1 MAGQPSEIA
10 LNLRA
15 SLGVSLLTHRADFV
29 PIEPGSN
36 VAALVAT
43 VRKRTRAK
51 VAKHDGAGLPTLV
64 VYARFVAWAIEQQNF
79 PMPEQVVTRFNCCR
93 ATAHRWLNYLAEA
106 YGVDRPKRDSSGNL
120 RGSEEG
126 T

>member
-1 MAGQPSEIA
+1 MSAQPSGVRQ
-10 LNLRA
+10 NLSA

-29 PIEPGSN
+29 PMEPGSN
-36 VAALVAT
+36 VAALAAS
-43 VRKRTRAK
+43 VRKRSGATI
-51 VAKHDGAGLPTLV
+51 AKHDGAGLPTLV
-64 VYARFVAWAIEQQNF
+64 VYARFVAWSIEQQHF
-79 PMPEQVVTRFNCCR
+79 PMPELVMSRFNCCR

-120 RGSEEG
+120 RGNAEE